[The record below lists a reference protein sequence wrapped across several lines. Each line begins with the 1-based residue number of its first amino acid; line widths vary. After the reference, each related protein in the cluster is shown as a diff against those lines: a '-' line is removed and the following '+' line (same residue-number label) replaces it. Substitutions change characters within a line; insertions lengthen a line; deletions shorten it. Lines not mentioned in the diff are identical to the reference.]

1 MQSMTGHGSGSA
13 RAGAAT
19 VVVELRA
26 VNHRFLEVRARLSGV
41 LQEHAHVAEGIA
53 RGRLER
59 GHVEISGRVEGALGG
74 RVVLDRDKAR
84 DALQQLSALRDE
96 VAAGEP
102 LPLSLLTAI
111 PGLFAEQRSDEGGA
125 VRDAVEQATRQA
137 CAALAEMRATEGRA
151 LMRDLL
157 TRVDHMTALA
167 TQAEQRVDGLSQ
179 RVGARLH
186 ERVAA
191 LLQTSGAALDP
202 GRLEHEI
209 ALLADRADV
218 SEELVR
224 LRSHCDQLKTALVR
238 DEPIGRKLEFLLQ
251 EVGREVNT
259 LGSKVADLAVTAIVI
274 ELKAELERMREQAQ
288 NVL

>member
-13 RAGAAT
+13 RAGTAV
-19 VVVELRA
+19 VVVELRT

-53 RGRLER
+53 RKRLER
-59 GHVEISGRVEGALGG
+59 GHVEISGRVEGVLGG
-74 RVVLDRDKAR
+74 RVALDRDKAR
-84 DALQQLSALRDE
+84 DALRQLAALRDE
-96 VAAGEP
+96 VAPGEP
-102 LPLSLLTAI
+102 LPLALLAAI
-111 PGLFAEQRSDEGGA
+111 PGLFAEQRADDGSVVRQA
-125 VRDAVEQATRQA
+125 VSRATEQA
-137 CAALAEMRATEGRA
+137 CDALCEMRAVEGRA
-151 LMRDLL
+151 LMCDLL
-157 TRVDHMTALA
+157 SRVDHVSALA
-167 TQAEQRVDGLSQ
+167 SHAEQRLDGLPQ
-179 RVGARLH
+179 RLGTRLH

-191 LLQTSGAALDP
+191 LLQTTGATLDP

-209 ALLADRADV
+209 ALLADRVDV

-224 LRSHCDQLKTALVR
+224 LRSHCDQIRAALAR

-259 LGSKVADLAVTAIVI
+259 LGSKVADLAVTATVI